1 MCLKF
6 FTGLLYSKIWSIQQS
21 LFQRVLWHW
30 KDAFNTKKCYW
41 KGIPRQKIWS
51 VARNPGKARVNEG
64 SAGTSYLDVLATN
77 FFELKKKRKQ
87 IFLYSWIGILLSIL
101 QELLE
106 KIKECGKSSTLV
118 LLSEIFPDKL
128 KLYPD
133 IDA

>member
-1 MCLKF
+1 MLMNLYVIIIF
-6 FTGLLYSKIWSIQQS
+6 F
-21 LFQRVLWHW
+21 
-30 KDAFNTKKCYW
+30 
-41 KGIPRQKIWS
+41 
-51 VARNPGKARVNEG
+51 
-64 SAGTSYLDVLATN
+64 
-77 FFELKKKRKQ
+77 
-87 IFLYSWIGILLSIL
+87 L